1 MTPKFLTTARPRPLP
16 VDSGPPGA
24 LPHSP
29 DHLGISQALHFALK
43 MSLSQLLRGSEHSR
57 VLKYQEEQLKNK
69 SQAPRLG
76 RNLALLVKIKLIL
89 IFFAL
94 FLNSEAAHFLTSD
107 QLSFSDLEFLN
118 YNV

>member
-43 MSLSQLLRGSEHSR
+43 MGLSQLLRGSEHSR